1 MTNIPAGTRFDAIR
15 VNAQYLNKRSGLI
28 NSQDPTYSIEDIIS
42 TVGGNTNSISTNGF
56 RLIGPIN
63 SNIILPDNSI
73 LEYTGPLIMGL
84 GYSITVPLGTTLT
97 IV

>member
-1 MTNIPAGTRFDAIR
+1 MTLIPLGTRFEGIPVSTRID
-15 VNAQYLNKRSGLI
+15 LRSEQI
-28 NSQDPTYSIEDIIS
+28 NESLTVYTMDDIIYTS
-42 TVGGNTNSISTNGF
+42 GQYSSSIASNGF

-73 LEYTGPLIMGL
+73 LEYTGPLVMGL

-97 IV
+97 II